1 MPTEQLRVLVRAPL
15 VGQGARFVLSGAFV
29 ALVYTA
35 TTSILAHV
43 VGLHFQVALVIG
55 YTVGLATHFALQR
68 LFVWTHED
76 GFELGIHHQLPRY
89 LLLALAQ
96 YGLTAAITAT
106 VPNALGVPTEAV
118 YLVTVAL
125 LGAANFVILR
135 TRVFHPARR

>member
-1 MPTEQLRVLVRAPL
+1 MPTDQVRVLVRAPL

-43 VGLHFQVALVIG
+43 VRIQFQVALVIG

-68 LFVWTHED
+68 RYVWTHED
-76 GFELGIHHQLPRY
+76 GFELGIHHQVPRY

-96 YGLTAAITAT
+96 YGLTAALTAT
-106 VPNALGVPTEAV
+106 VPSALDVPTEAV